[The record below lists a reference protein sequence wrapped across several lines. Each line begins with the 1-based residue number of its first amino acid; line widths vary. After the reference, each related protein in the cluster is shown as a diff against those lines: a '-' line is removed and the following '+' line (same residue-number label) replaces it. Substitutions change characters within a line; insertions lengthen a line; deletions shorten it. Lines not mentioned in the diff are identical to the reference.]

1 MINPKSL
8 ENLKP
13 FDTMDRERHREISR
27 RGGIASAKARRR
39 QKEQREAMHAI
50 MHYGGAIQALLDI
63 SEMSPAQIR
72 KLIKKSR

>member
-1 MINPKSL
+1 MMNPKSL

-13 FDTMDRERHREISR
+13 FDQMDTDKHRELSR

-50 MHYGGAIQALLDI
+50 LHYGGAIEALLDI
-63 SEMSPAQIR
+63 NEMSPAEIR